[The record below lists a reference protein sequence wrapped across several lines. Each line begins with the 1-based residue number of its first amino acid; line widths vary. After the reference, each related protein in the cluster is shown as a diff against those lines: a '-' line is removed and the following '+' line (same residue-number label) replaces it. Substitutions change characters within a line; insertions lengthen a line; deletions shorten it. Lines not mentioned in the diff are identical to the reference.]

1 MAEKQSHRLQSITPP
16 ASPSL
21 PGGNLQGPSG
31 FEGRGQEETLNSGST
46 EDKERLP
53 YILFLP
59 GFSSSASYPPSP
71 QNKLISLSTTKG
83 NGTRTQRDVYQ
94 PLCAEPH
101 LLDAERRAPLPE
113 RQLSA
118 DCWSRRFHS
127 LRTDEGT
134 KGLYAAHLPEP
145 ETWRLARP
153 WNTLSAVE
161 LDGQD
166 CSSWAQLDSWPAG
179 LPAAPHLLSRG
190 KFLTRWTTPALEDL
204 PSSLGRAE
212 ARQRPDSKATIPA
225 LCVPGAPRGRGP
237 CCRRLAAPQHSGAW
251 SGLQGQSAS
260 QRRRRRRRSP
270 RGVRD
275 SCPSGCTLQ
284 LPGQRPL
291 PTRPQPSP
299 ASCSGCW
306 EALSPHMREHALRH
320 TRPSQA
326 PLRGPAAAG
335 GCTECCQVLR
345 STASPHPR
353 PLLLSCLEV

>member
-1 MAEKQSHRLQSITPP
+1 MHSGPALVNKWLCDLGWGILLSVNPALICPP
-16 ASPSL
+16 PL
-21 PGGNLQGPSG
+21 
-31 FEGRGQEETLNSGST
+31 
-46 EDKERLP
+46 
-53 YILFLP
+53 
-59 GFSSSASYPPSP
+59 SYPPRITKNLSEVGP
-71 QNKLISLSTTKG
+71 LLLATLVSLALQQHSWVQLDVSISNL
-83 NGTRTQRDVYQ
+83 
-94 PLCAEPH
+94 
-101 LLDAERRAPLPE
+101 
-113 RQLSA
+113 
-118 DCWSRRFHS
+118 
-127 LRTDEGT
+127 
-134 KGLYAAHLPEP
+134 P

-153 WNTLSAVE
+153 WNTLSAME

-179 LPAAPHLLSRG
+179 LPAAPHLLPRG

-237 CCRRLAAPQHSGAW
+237 CCRRLAAPPQHSGAW
-251 SGLQGQSAS
+251 SRLQGQSSS
-260 QRRRRRRRSP
+260 QTRRKRRSP

-275 SCPSGCTLQ
+275 SCSAGCTLQ

>member
-134 KGLYAAHLPEP
+134 KGLYAAHLPELGHPAVHQPCSHLPTSP
-145 ETWRLARP
+145 ELPTKDHEG
-153 WNTLSAVE
+153 N
-161 LDGQD
+161 
-166 CSSWAQLDSWPAG
+166 SSPAG
-179 LPAAPHLLSRG
+179 PHPLLRTSRALWAER
-190 KFLTRWTTPALEDL
+190 KPDRDRTPRRQSQPCVCQE
-204 PSSLGRAE
+204 PPE
-212 ARQRPDSKATIPA
+212 A
-225 LCVPGAPRGRGP
+225 GA
-237 CCRRLAAPQHSGAW
+237 H
-251 SGLQGQSAS
+251 
-260 QRRRRRRRSP
+260 
-270 RGVRD
+270 
-275 SCPSGCTLQ
+275 
-284 LPGQRPL
+284 
-291 PTRPQPSP
+291 
-299 ASCSGCW
+299 
-306 EALSPHMREHALRH
+306 
-320 TRPSQA
+320 
-326 PLRGPAAAG
+326 AAG
-335 GCTECCQVLR
+335 G
-345 STASPHPR
+345 
-353 PLLLSCLEV
+353 LEVKLGAALMGNSRFQSPWFPPPSLVSVSLQI

>member
-1 MAEKQSHRLQSITPP
+1 MLGHP
-16 ASPSL
+16 AV
-21 PGGNLQGPSG
+21 
-31 FEGRGQEETLNSGST
+31 R
-46 EDKERLP
+46 
-53 YILFLP
+53 
-59 GFSSSASYPPSP
+59 
-71 QNKLISLSTTKG
+71 
-83 NGTRTQRDVYQ
+83 Q
-94 PLCAEPH
+94 PC
-101 LLDAERRAPLPE
+101 
-113 RQLSA
+113 S
-118 DCWSRRFHS
+118 
-127 LRTDEGT
+127 
-134 KGLYAAHLPEP
+134 HLPTSPGLPTKDHEA

-179 LPAAPHLLSRG
+179 LPAAPHLLPRG

-204 PSSLGRAE
+204 ASSLGRAE

-237 CCRRLAAPQHSGAW
+237 RCRRLAAPQHSGAR

-260 QRRRRRRRSP
+260 QTRRSP

-306 EALSPHMREHALRH
+306 EALSPHMSEHALRH

>member
-101 LLDAERRAPLPE
+101 LLDAERRAPLP
-113 RQLSA
+113 
-118 DCWSRRFHS
+118 
-127 LRTDEGT
+127 
-134 KGLYAAHLPEP
+134 
-145 ETWRLARP
+145 
-153 WNTLSAVE
+153 
-161 LDGQD
+161 
-166 CSSWAQLDSWPAG
+166 
-179 LPAAPHLLSRG
+179 G